1 MGRGVWLAGI
11 VVACVLLRTA
21 VNLPPPSAVLFGA
34 QHMRMLE
41 ATHARIPQRAPTN
54 IAGEAIPPAKP
65 IIEKRELP
73 HVCAT
78 HEGVADA
85 VQCMCSA

>member
-1 MGRGVWLAGI
+1 M
-11 VVACVLLRTA
+11 LLRTA

-41 ATHARIPQRAPTN
+41 ATHARSPQMPPTTP
-54 IAGEAIPPAKP
+54 GMLTTKP
-65 IIEKRELP
+65 IIEKMELP
-73 HVCAT
+73 HVCAA

-85 VQCMCSA
+85 CAVHV

>member
-1 MGRGVWLAGI
+1 M
-11 VVACVLLRTA
+11 RTA

-41 ATHARIPQRAPTN
+41 ATHARIPQRAPTMP
-54 IAGEAIPPAKP
+54 GMVGTAKP